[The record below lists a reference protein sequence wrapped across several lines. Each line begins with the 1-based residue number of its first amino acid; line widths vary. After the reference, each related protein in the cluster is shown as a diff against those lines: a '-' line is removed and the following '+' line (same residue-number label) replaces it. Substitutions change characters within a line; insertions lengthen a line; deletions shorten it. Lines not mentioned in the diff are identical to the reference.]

1 MWFTKVSLKNPVFA
15 TMVMLAI
22 VVLGLFSY
30 QRMQVDQLP
39 NIDLPVVVVTADYPG
54 ASPEI
59 VESEVTK
66 KIEEGVN
73 SIAGINT
80 LTSRSFEGQAVV
92 IIEFQLYVDGRKA
105 AEDVREKI
113 AAIRPLF
120 RDEVKEPRVLRFDP
134 ASRAIWSVA
143 VLPVNVAPTLPTACG
158 SLPPEGALRLR
169 PGEAGSAALAGEE
182 AAPTP
187 PERAVSTGGASPE
200 NCREFDETHGRSA
213 GPPQAR
219 PAPSGGRELRE
230 ASERGGSI
238 LSAVELTNWA
248 DQVLRKRL
256 ENVRG
261 AGSVTLVGATR
272 REINVYLD
280 PQAMESHGVT
290 ADQVVNAVRSENQ
303 DLPVGAIRSLTQERV
318 VKIDARMKRPEDFG
332 KIIVA
337 RKAQAAGSSAS
348 GNASGTP
355 ITVDQVARITDGAQE
370 LESLALYNGQ
380 RTLLLT
386 VQKAQD
392 ENTLSVVDGLNKAL
406 AELKPLLPP
415 GARLELITDGSRPI
429 RVAVQNVGRTLI
441 EGALL
446 TVLIVFLFLNSW
458 RSTVIT
464 GLTLPISIIGTFL
477 FMNLFGFTINMITL
491 MALSLCVGLLI
502 DDAIVVREN
511 IVRHVK
517 MGKAPYQASLDG
529 TQEIGLAVL
538 ATTFS
543 IVAVFLPIG
552 FMGGIIGKFFHEF
565 GITIVAAVLISMF
578 VSFTLDPM
586 LSSIWHDPAIDVDG
600 KPASSRSLYD
610 RTIGRVTGWFDRAT
624 EKLSDRYQGILRWS
638 LVHKLA
644 TLGLALVIFIISIVM
659 VPLLGTEFVP
669 KADFSETSL
678 NFYTPVGSS
687 LESTEAKARQV
698 EAIVREFPEVKYTLA
713 TINTGNAQGKIY
725 ASVYVR
731 LVDRKARSVSV
742 DQLSGVLRERLK
754 QVPGITVTHVGLLD
768 SVGGNKQVEF
778 SLQGPDLKELERL
791 SGLIS
796 EKIRG
801 IPGLVDLDSSVK
813 ANKPVIEVDVRRDA
827 ASDLGFSV
835 SQIAA
840 SLRTLVA
847 GQTVGNWRAPDDQ
860 TYDVNVRLAP
870 DARNS
875 AADLER
881 LPFTNSTLG
890 SNADGSARIVR
901 LSQLASV
908 KESTGPNQINR
919 RNLARE
925 VAINGN
931 VFKRSAGE
939 VSGDIRAAL
948 DGMSLPPGYRYQFS
962 GSTRNMAESF
972 GYAVSALVMA
982 ILFIY
987 MILASQFKSFLQPL
1001 ALMTSLPLTLIGVVL
1016 ALLLFRSTLSMFSLI
1031 GVVMLMGLVTKNAI
1045 LLVDFAIRMR
1055 APWLDAD
1062 GRWVQGMERSEA
1074 LLEAARVRLRP
1085 ILMTTLAMIFGMV
1098 PLAFAL
1104 TEGAEQR
1111 APMGQAVIGGV
1122 ITSSLL
1128 TLVVV
1133 PVTYCF
1139 MDDLAQWFKRRF
1151 SKKADPGA
1159 QPDPAASVTSPD

>member
-1 MWFTKVSLKNPVFA
+1 MWFTQVSLKNPVFA
-15 TMVMLAI
+15 VMVMLAI

-30 QRMQVDQLP
+30 QRLQVDQFP
-39 NIDLPVVVVTADYPG
+39 NIDFPVVVVTADYPG

-59 VESEVTK
+59 VESEVTR

-73 SIAGINT
+73 SVAGVNN
-80 LTSRSFEGQAVV
+80 LTSRSFQGQSVV
-92 IIEFQLYVDGRKA
+92 IIEFQLSIDGRKA
-105 AEDVREKI
+105 AEDVREKV

-134 ASRAIWSVA
+134 SSRAIWSVA
-143 VLPVNVAPTLPTACG
+143 VLPDATQGKSMTA
-158 SLPPEGALRLR
+158 
-169 PGEAGSAALAGEE
+169 
-182 AAPTP
+182 
-187 PERAVSTGGASPE
+187 
-200 NCREFDETHGRSA
+200 
-213 GPPQAR
+213 
-219 PAPSGGRELRE
+219 
-230 ASERGGSI
+230 I
-238 LSAVELTNWA
+238 ELTNWS
-248 DQVLRKRL
+248 DQVLKKRL
-256 ENVRG
+256 ENVPG
-261 AGSVTLVGATR
+261 AGSVTLVGGTR
-272 REINVYLD
+272 REINIYLD
-280 PQAMESHGVT
+280 PQAMESLGIT
-290 ADQVVNAVRSENQ
+290 AEQVVNAVRSENQ
-303 DLPVGAIRSLTQERV
+303 DLPMGAIRSLTQERAV
-318 VKIDARMKRPEDFG
+318 RIDARMKRPEDFG
-332 KIIVA
+332 RIIVA
-337 RKAQAAGSSAS
+337 RKGGA
-348 GNASGTP
+348 P
-355 ITVDQVARITDGAQE
+355 VTVSQVARVADGAQE
-370 LESLALYNGQ
+370 VDSLALYNGQ

-392 ENTLSVVDGLNKAL
+392 ENTIAVVDGLNRAISD
-406 AELKPLLPP
+406 LKPQLPP
-415 GARLELITDGSRPI
+415 GARLELILDASRPI
-429 RVAVQNVGRTLI
+429 RVAVDNVRRTLI

-517 MGKAPYQASLDG
+517 MGKTPYQASLDG
-529 TQEIGLAVL
+529 TREIGLAVL

-565 GITIVAAVLISMF
+565 GITIVAAVMISMF

-586 LSSIWHDPAIDVDG
+586 LSSIWHDPSIDSDG
-600 KPASSRSLYD
+600 RPGAPRSLYD
-610 RTIGRVTGWFDRAT
+610 KTLGRVTGWFDSAT
-624 EKLSDRYQGILRWS
+624 ESMSRSYQSILRWS
-638 LVHKLA
+638 LVHKLK
-644 TLGLALVIFIISIVM
+644 TLALALVIFVVSIFM

-687 LESTEAKARQV
+687 LEATEAKARQV
-698 EAIVREFPEVKYTLA
+698 DSIIREFPEVLYAVSTV
-713 TINTGNAQGKIY
+713 NTGNAQGKIF

-731 LVDRKARSVSV
+731 LVDRKARTRNA
-742 DQLSGVLRERLK
+742 DQMSAVLRERLQ
-754 QVPGITVTHVGLLD
+754 QVPGITVTHAGLLD
-768 SVGGNKQVEF
+768 AVGGNKQVEF
-778 SLQGPDLKELERL
+778 SLQGPDLQELGRL
-791 SGLIS
+791 SRLVT

-813 ANKPVIEVDVRRDA
+813 ADQPVIELDVRRDA
-827 ASDLGFSV
+827 ASDLGLSV

-840 SLRTLVA
+840 SLRTLIA

-870 DARNS
+870 ESRAS
-875 AADLER
+875 PQDLER
-881 LPFTNSTLG
+881 LPFTTSAAG
-890 SNADGSARIVR
+890 SNADGSTRIVR
-901 LSQLASV
+901 LSQVASV
-908 KESTGPNQINR
+908 KETTGPNQINR
-919 RNLARE
+919 RNLTRE
-925 VAINGN
+925 VAINAN
-931 VFKRSAGE
+931 VYNRSAGE
-939 VSGDIRAAL
+939 VSADIKAAL
-948 DGMSLPPGYRYQFS
+948 AEVKFPPGYRYTFS
-962 GSTRNMAESF
+962 GSTKNMAESF

-982 ILFIY
+982 VLFIY

-1016 ALLLFRSTLSMFSLI
+1016 ALLLFGSTLSMFSVI
-1031 GVVMLMGLVTKNAI
+1031 GIVMLMGLVTKNAI

-1055 APWLDAD
+1055 E
-1062 GRWVQGMERSEA
+1062 QGMERSEA
-1074 LLEAARVRLRP
+1074 LLLAARVRLRP
-1085 ILMTTLAMIFGMV
+1085 ILMTTLAMVFGMV

-1104 TEGAEQR
+1104 TEGSEQR

-1133 PVTYCF
+1133 PVTYCY
-1139 MDDLAQWFKRRF
+1139 MDDLAQWFRRKFAARRSSATLSATGDLLQKRNL
-1151 SKKADPGA
+1151 
-1159 QPDPAASVTSPD
+1159 PAV

>member
-1 MWFTKVSLKNPVFA
+1 MWFTQVSLKNPVFA

-30 QRMQVDQLP
+30 NRMQVDQFP
-39 NIDLPVVVVTADYPG
+39 NIDFPVVVITADYPG

-73 SIAGINT
+73 AIAGISA
-80 LTSRSFEGQAVV
+80 LTSRSYEGQSLVV
-92 IIEFQLYVDGRKA
+92 MEFQLYVDGRKA

-113 AAIRPLF
+113 AAIRPSF
-120 RDEVKEPRVLRFDP
+120 RAEVKEPRVLRFDP
-134 ASRAIWSVA
+134 SGRAVWSVA
-143 VLPVNVAPTLPTACG
+143 VLP
-158 SLPPEGALRLR
+158 
-169 PGEAGSAALAGEE
+169 
-182 AAPTP
+182 
-187 PERAVSTGGASPE
+187 
-200 NCREFDETHGRSA
+200 D
-213 GPPQAR
+213 
-219 PAPSGGRELRE
+219 PAKGKM
-230 ASERGGSI
+230 
-238 LSAVELTNWA
+238 SAVELTNWA
-248 DQVLRKRL
+248 DQTLKKRL

-261 AGSVTLVGATR
+261 TGSVALVGGTK
-272 REINVYLD
+272 REINIYLN
-280 PQAMESHGVT
+280 PQAMESLGIT
-290 ADQVVNAVRSENQ
+290 AEQVVNAVRSENQ
-303 DLPVGAIRSLTQERV
+303 DLPIGAIRSLAQERV
-318 VKIDARMKRPEDFG
+318 VKIDARVKRPEDFG

-337 RKAQAAGSSAS
+337 RRTAANGSAT
-348 GNASGTP
+348 A
-355 ITVDQVARITDGAQE
+355 ITVEQVARVADGAQE
-370 LESLALYNGQ
+370 VDSLALYNGQ
-380 RTLLLT
+380 RTLLLS

-392 ENTLSVVDGLNKAL
+392 ENTIGVVDGLNKAI
-406 AELKPLLPP
+406 ADMQTQLPP
-415 GARLELITDGSRPI
+415 GVRLELIADGSRPI
-429 RVAVQNVGRTLI
+429 RVAVNNVRSTLI

-511 IVRHVK
+511 IVRHIQ
-517 MGKAPYQASLDG
+517 MGKTPYQASLDG
-529 TQEIGLAVL
+529 TREIGLAVL

-565 GITIVAAVLISMF
+565 GITIVAAVMISMF

-586 LSSIWHDPAIDVDG
+586 LSSIWHDPSIEMHSKRLA
-600 KPASSRSLYD
+600 PANFYD
-610 RTIGRVTGWFDRAT
+610 KTIGRVTRWFDRAT
-624 EKLSDRYQGILRWS
+624 ESLSQGYQNILRWS

-644 TLGLALVIFIISIVM
+644 TLGTALVIFITSVFM

-687 LESTEAKARQV
+687 LEATEAKARQV
-698 EAIVREFPEVKYTLA
+698 EAIVREFPEVKYTL
-713 TINTGNAQGKIY
+713 TTLNTGNAQGKMY
-725 ASVYVR
+725 ASLYIR
-731 LVDRKARSVSV
+731 LVERKARSRSV
-742 DQLSGVLRERLK
+742 DELSHILRKRLG
-754 QVPGITVTHVGLLD
+754 QVAGITVTHVGLLD
-768 SVGGNKQVEF
+768 SVGGSKQVEF

-791 SGLIS
+791 SRTVL
-796 EKIRG
+796 EKIRPV
-801 IPGLVDLDSSVK
+801 PGLVDLDSSVK
-813 ANKPVIEVDVRRDA
+813 ADKPVIEVNVRGGA
-827 ASDLGFSV
+827 ASDLGLSA
-835 SQIAA
+835 SGIAA
-840 SLRTLVA
+840 ALRTLVA

-870 DARNS
+870 EARN
-875 AADLER
+875 APQDLER
-881 LPFTNSTLG
+881 LPFTSTTMG
-890 SNADGSARIVR
+890 SNADGSARTVR
-901 LSQLASV
+901 LNQVASIR
-908 KESTGPNQINR
+908 ETTGPNQINR
-919 RNLARE
+919 RNMTRE
-925 VAINGN
+925 VAINAN
-931 VFKRSAGE
+931 VYNRSAGD
-939 VSGDIRAAL
+939 VSNDIRTTL
-948 DGMSLPPGYRYQFS
+948 DAMVFPPGYRYQFG
-962 GSTRNMAESF
+962 GSTKNLSESF
-972 GYAVSALVMA
+972 GYAISALVMA
-982 ILFIY
+982 VLFIY

-1016 ALLLFRSTLSMFSLI
+1016 SLLMFRSTLSMFSVI

-1055 APWLDAD
+1055 A
-1062 GRWVQGMERSEA
+1062 QGFERSDA
-1074 LLEAARVRLRP
+1074 LLEAAKVRLRP

-1104 TEGAEQR
+1104 SEGSEQR

-1133 PVTYCF
+1133 PVMYCY
-1139 MDDLAQWFKRRF
+1139 MDDLAQWLQRKLG
-1151 SKKADPGA
+1151 SQPQGSADT
-1159 QPDPAASVTSPD
+1159 DPNTNVSTTELV